1 MIGLFFGLT
10 TDLYSTLTLHWYWL
24 LKHREFYD
32 EQSGLFAAKRTIKKT
47 AIQTGLELFS
57 AASATG
63 IFPNARGLGSVFTL
77 HRVEPYQYS
86 RFDPNAH
93 LSVTPDFLEKAIIEL
108 KSKNYKAIPLDA
120 LPDHL
125 NSPDPQQPVMVFTLD
140 DGYRNNFEYA
150 LPVFKK
156 HNIPF
161 TVFACSGF
169 VNRQH
174 SIWWETITELAIKL
188 KHLKFD
194 LGNGPRSIEAANLA
208 EKYNLFCWLAHDIMM
223 LDQNDVISRV
233 DEIARENGVHPTDI
247 TNRLIMDEAQLKQL
261 SREPLAQIG
270 AHTVSHP
277 NLALLSDEQLK
288 IELDQSRRD
297 IEAMTSVR
305 PTNIAFPYGKL
316 ENAGEREFN
325 AAKDLGFDLAV
336 STEPDV
342 LKPDVKDNLHS
353 IQRISLNGY
362 YQSNRYVG
370 ALASG
375 LPFKFFTRMTN
386 KFQDL
391 LR

>member
-1 MIGLFFGLT
+1 M
-10 TDLYSTLTLHWYWL
+10 SNP
-24 LKHREFYD
+24 
-32 EQSGLFAAKRTIKKT
+32 GLFAAKRTLKKT

-57 AASATG
+57 AASSSG

-77 HRVEPYQYS
+77 HRVEPHQYS

-93 LSVTPDFLEKAIIEL
+93 LSITPDFLDKAIVEL
-108 KSKNYKAIPLDA
+108 KRKNFKALALDD
-120 LPDHL
+120 LPAHL
-125 NSPDPQQPVMVFTLD
+125 NQTHCDQPAMVFTLD

-174 SIWWETITELAIKL
+174 TIWWETITELAIKIN
-188 KHLKFD
+188 HLKYD
-194 LGNGPRSIEAANLA
+194 LGNGPRSIGANNLA
-208 EKYNLFCWLAHDIMM
+208 EKYNLFCWLAHDIMSVDQSEVINR
-223 LDQNDVISRV
+223 LD
-233 DEIARENGVHPTDI
+233 ELARENGVNPTDI
-247 TNRLIMDEAQLKQL
+247 TDRLIMDESELKQL
-261 SREPLAQIG
+261 SQEPLAQIG
-270 AHTVSHP
+270 AHTISHA
-277 NLALLSDEQLK
+277 NLALLSDDELTY
-288 IELDQSRRD
+288 ELDQSRRD
-297 IEAMTSVR
+297 VETMTSIR

-316 ENAGEREFN
+316 ENANQREFD

-342 LKPDVKDNLHS
+342 LRSAAKNNLYS
-353 IQRISLNGY
+353 INRISLNGY

-375 LPFKFFTRMTN
+375 LPFKFFPRVAT
-386 KFQDL
+386 KLQSIL
-391 LR
+391 G

>member
-1 MIGLFFGLT
+1 MNNP
-10 TDLYSTLTLHWYWL
+10 
-24 LKHREFYD
+24 
-32 EQSGLFAAKRTIKKT
+32 GLFAAKRTIKKT

-57 AASATG
+57 AASASG
-63 IFPNARGLGSVFTL
+63 IFPSARGLGSVFTL

-108 KSKNYKAIPLDA
+108 KSKNYKAIALDE
-120 LPDHL
+120 LPSHL
-125 NSPDPQQPVMVFTLD
+125 NDPDPEQPVMVFTLD

-169 VNRQH
+169 VTRQH
-174 SIWWETITELAIKL
+174 SIWWETITELAIKIN
-188 KHLKFD
+188 HLKFD
-194 LGNGPRSIEAANLA
+194 LGNGPRSIEAGNLA

-223 LDQNDVISRV
+223 LDQDEVIGRL
-233 DEIARENGVHPTDI
+233 DELARENGVQPIDI
-247 TNRLIMDEAQLKQL
+247 TDQLIMNDDELKQL
-261 SREPLAQIG
+261 SSEPLAQIG

-277 NLALLSDEQLK
+277 NLALLTDKQVTF
-288 IELDQSRRD
+288 ELDQSRCD
-297 IEAMTSVR
+297 IETMTSVR
-305 PTNIAFPYGKL
+305 PTNVAFPYGKL
-316 ENAGEREFN
+316 ENANQREYQ
-325 AAKDLGFDLAV
+325 AAKALGFELAV

-342 LKPDVKDNLHS
+342 LQASAKDNLHS

-375 LPFKFFTRMTN
+375 LPFKFFPRIAN
-386 KFQDL
+386 KFQSL